1 MSAALR
7 LALLLVVVGCVYLF
21 LAQPYWFPAGAS
33 SQSIQIDHQ
42 FRIALWVFG
51 ALFVIGHLIL
61 VWVLSKKPHAGGTAS
76 RGSWRLE
83 VTWTLA
89 ITVIFFWFNISGDR
103 LWSSMMPPEKQAG
116 QIDVEVTGAQFQ
128 WYFRYPGAD
137 GVFGKTDAQ
146 KFARPDEGNPLGID
160 PGDPAGRDDI
170 LSTAMIVPVGHTVQL
185 HLRAQ
190 DVIHSLF
197 IPAMRFKQD
206 TVPGMEILSHFT
218 PTKIGVYE
226 IACAELCGI
235 GHYRMRAVARVVSEA
250 EFERWIK
257 AQEAAAVS
265 H

>member
-21 LAQPYWFPAGAS
+21 LAHPYWFPAGVS
-33 SQSIQIDHQ
+33 SMSGLIDHQ

-51 ALFVIGHLIL
+51 ALFVAGHLIL
-61 VWVLSKKPHAGGTAS
+61 IFVLSKKSHASGAVS

-89 ITVIFFWFNISGDR
+89 ITVIFFWFNISGDH
-103 LWSSMMPPEKQAG
+103 LWSSMMPPEKQGG

-160 PGDPAGRDDI
+160 PGDPAGRDDV

-206 TVPGMEILSHFT
+206 TVPGMEIHSHFT

-235 GHYRMRAVARVVSEA
+235 GHYRMRAVVRVVSET
-250 EFERWIK
+250 EFEKWIK
-257 AQEAAAVS
+257 AQEAAAAS

>member
-7 LALLLVVVGCVYLF
+7 LAFLLVVIGCVFLF
-21 LAQPYWFPAGAS
+21 LSPPYWFPVGVS
-33 SQSIQIDHQ
+33 SLSGLIDHQ
-42 FRIALWVFG
+42 FKIALWIFG
-51 ALFVIGHLIL
+51 ALFVVGHLIL
-61 VWVLSKKPHAGGTAS
+61 ISVLSKKSHADRAAS

-89 ITVIFFWFNISGDR
+89 ITVIFFWFNISGDH
-103 LWSSMMPPEKQAG
+103 LWSSMMPPEKQGG
-116 QIDVEVTGAQFQ
+116 QVDVEVTGAQFQ

-160 PGDPAGRDDI
+160 PGDPAGRDDV

-190 DVIHSLF
+190 DVVHSLF

-218 PTKIGVYE
+218 ATQIGNYE

-235 GHYRMRAVARVVSEA
+235 GHYRMRAVVRVVSEA
-250 EFERWIK
+250 EFEKWIK
-257 AQEAAAVS
+257 AQEAAAAS

>member
-7 LALLLVVVGCVYLF
+7 LALLLIVLGCVYLF
-21 LAQPYWFPAGAS
+21 LSPPYWFPAGAS
-33 SQSIQIDHQ
+33 SLSGLIDHQ

-51 ALFVIGHLIL
+51 ALFVVGHLIL
-61 VWVLSKKPHAGGTAS
+61 IFVLSKKSHPARTPS
-76 RGSWRLE
+76 RGDWRLE

-89 ITVIFFWFNISGDR
+89 ITIIFFWFNISGDH
-103 LWSSMMPPEKQAG
+103 LWSSMMPPGRHEG

-128 WYFRYPGAD
+128 WYFRYPGED

-170 LSTAMIVPVGHTVQL
+170 LSTAMIVPVGHAVQL

-206 TVPGMEILSHFT
+206 TVPGMEILSQFT
-218 PTKIGVYE
+218 PTKIGAYE

-235 GHYRMRAVARVVSEA
+235 GHYRMRAVVRVVSEA
-250 EFERWIK
+250 EFEKWIK
-257 AQEAAAVS
+257 APEAAVIS

>member
-1 MSAALR
+1 MSTALR

-21 LAQPYWFPAGAS
+21 VAHPYWFPAGAS
-33 SQSIQIDHQ
+33 SLSDLIDRQ
-42 FRIALWVFG
+42 FRIALWILG
-51 ALFVIGHLIL
+51 ALFVVGHLIL
-61 VWVLSKKPHAGGTAS
+61 VWVLSKKAHASSTPS

-89 ITVIFFWFNISGDR
+89 ITVIFFWFNISGDH
-103 LWSSMMPPEKQAG
+103 LWSSMMPPERQAG

-137 GVFGKTDAQ
+137 GIFGKTDAQ

-160 PGDPAGRDDI
+160 PGDPYGRDDI
-170 LSTAMIVPVGHTVQL
+170 LSTSMIVPVGHTVEL

-235 GHYRMRAVARVVSEA
+235 GHYRMRAVVRVVSE
-250 EFERWIK
+250 EDFEKWLK
-257 AQEAAAVS
+257 V